1 MEFRTLGRS
10 GLKVSVAGLGCN
22 NFGMRIDE
30 DASRAVVQAALENG
44 VTLFDTADIYGGG
57 QSEEFLGRALG
68 SERRN
73 VIIASKFAMA
83 MGKGPYESGAS
94 RHYILRAVEASLR
107 RLGSDYIDVYQVHRP
122 DPETPIEETLDALN
136 DLIRQG
142 TVRYIGSSA
151 CSGWQIADAEWTART
166 EHQNR
171 FVSAQNEWSM
181 LERSVEPDIIPACE
195 RFGVGMLPYFPL
207 ANGFL
212 SGKYRRGEPFPSGSR
227 LEAWKDRFGQV
238 ASEENFDRL
247 EKLTAFAEARGHT
260 MLELA
265 QCWLASHPVVSSV
278 ISGATTADQVK
289 ANAAAVQAWRLS
301 TEEMAEVDGMLP
313 TVGYPV

>member
-1 MEFRTLGRS
+1 MQRL
-10 GLKVSVAGLGCN
+10 A
-22 NFGMRIDE
+22 
-30 DASRAVVQAALENG
+30 
-44 VTLFDTADIYGGG
+44 
-57 QSEEFLGRALG
+57 
-68 SERRN
+68 
-73 VIIASKFAMA
+73 
-83 MGKGPYESGAS
+83 ES
-94 RHYILRAVEASLR
+94 
-107 RLGSDYIDVYQVHRP
+107 P
-122 DPETPIEETLDALN
+122 
-136 DLIRQG
+136 
-142 TVRYIGSSA
+142 
-151 CSGWQIADAEWTART
+151 DAEWTART